1 VTVAEELHFSRAT
14 AQLHVA
20 QPALSSQVR
29 RLELLVGISL
39 PNRSTRNVELAE
51 AGTLFL
57 VKARKALAATEE
69 AIAVAT
75 SFGRGEMGELSL
87 GVTPRARHEIAPTA
101 LRRLHQDHPGVSVSK
116 REEGTS
122 PLVEDVVA
130 RRLNAVIGFCPA
142 PHPPLSR
149 IFSGWA
155 SETIARV
162 SEA

>member
-1 VTVAEELHFSRAT
+1 VTVAKELHFSRAT

-69 AIAVAT
+69 AIAVAH
-75 SFGRGEMGELSL
+75 ELR
-87 GVTPRARHEIAPTA
+87 PRR
-101 LRRLHQDHPGVSVSK
+101 DG
-116 REEGTS
+116 
-122 PLVEDVVA
+122 
-130 RRLNAVIGFCPA
+130 
-142 PHPPLSR
+142 
-149 IFSGWA
+149 
-155 SETIARV
+155 
-162 SEA
+162 